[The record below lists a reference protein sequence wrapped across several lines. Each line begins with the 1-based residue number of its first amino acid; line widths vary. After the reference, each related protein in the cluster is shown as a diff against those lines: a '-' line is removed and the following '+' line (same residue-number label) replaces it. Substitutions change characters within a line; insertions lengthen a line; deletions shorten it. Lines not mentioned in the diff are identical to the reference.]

1 MGAIY
6 KAIDRELDRTVAVKC
21 LLNAAEPTA
30 RDRALREAKTLATL
44 NHPNI
49 ISVYDI
55 VSHQDQVSV
64 VTEWIE
70 GKTLSE
76 LSVPMEPVAIAAIAI
91 QLMQGL
97 AAAHK
102 HDIFHR
108 DIKPANVML
117 SRDGRV
123 ILLDFG
129 VAFAPGHSSGET
141 IAGSLRYC
149 SPSVLEGGV
158 PNSHTDLYSA
168 LLVITELLIG
178 YPVVPD
184 MAPLPLYR
192 FHKDR
197 FSRVVRRALDG
208 HYPPLAELLRHH
220 LTVDN
225 SSPFRDSSMIYQS
238 IIDELRTILRGATN
252 LSAQDYLSETA
263 YGQATN
269 RDAQLFIDKQV
280 EEAIAGTDISPKL
293 RAQWLTYADT
303 RPKTYAE
310 TSIVSALPKQYAQ
323 LTWRYIADRPRLL
336 LTLSIFLV
344 LNGFA
349 LTFWQTGLLKFKGS
363 EDSAK
368 TQVAELSVNTSKS
381 EVQVEAVK
389 EAVKEALKEAVKEA
403 RTDQQTTQTADE
415 SAQDAKQKNPTTT
428 ARALTN
434 VPRVVV
440 PKVVNINGATV
451 ATEKEKTPDTAKK
464 ATSVSVFIS
473 ANAWADLII
482 DGVNVGRLPTPKPF
496 VIATGTHKIRLESPY
511 VQTLET
517 EVIIGTEKNQRLR
530 FSLNAK
536 SSIKVIRLAKPGQ
549 LVVDGVDHGS
559 VTEKTIPLSFGAHE
573 IWIKR
578 GDSLIDKHSVAIG
591 PESPEVLTLE

>member
-6 KAIDRELDRTVAVKC
+6 KATDRELDRTVAVKC
-21 LLNAAEPTA
+21 LLNAAEPMA
-30 RDRALREAKTLATL
+30 RERALREAKTLATL

-76 LSVPMEPVAIAAIAI
+76 LSVPMEPVSIAAIAI

-102 HDIFHR
+102 HEIFHR

-208 HYPPLAELLRHH
+208 HYPPIAELLRHH

-225 SSPFRDSSMIYQS
+225 SSPFRDSSLIYQS
-238 IIDELRTILRGATN
+238 VIDELRTILRGATN
-252 LSAQDYLSETA
+252 LSAQDYLAETA

-269 RDAQLFIDKQV
+269 RDAQQFIDKQV
-280 EEAIAGTDISPKL
+280 EAAIAGDDISPKL

-310 TSIVSALPKQYAQ
+310 SNFPRALPKQYIGSA
-323 LTWRYIADRPRLL
+323 WRFISDRPRLL
-336 LTLSIFLV
+336 LSLTTLAV
-344 LNGFA
+344 LSTAA
-349 LTFWQTGLLKFKGS
+349 LMFWQTGQLKVS
-363 EDSAK
+363 NSDDSSKAESAAK
-368 TQVAELSVNTSKS
+368 TAEAKT
-381 EVQVEAVK
+381 EVPVEAVK
-389 EAVKEALKEAVKEA
+389 EAVKEALKEAVNEA
-403 RTDQQTTQTADE
+403 RNDQEAARPVAE
-415 SAQDAKQKNPTTT
+415 SNLDAKQPSQNT
-428 ARALTN
+428 AKTGAN
-434 VPRVVV
+434 SARVIV
-440 PKVVNINGATV
+440 PKVVNLAGAT
-451 ATEKEKTPDTAKK
+451 AAIEKNIQPAAPKK
-464 ATSVSVFIS
+464 VQSVPVFIS
-473 ANAWADLII
+473 ANAWADLIV

-496 VIATGTHKIRLESPY
+496 IISTGTHKIRLESPY

-517 EVIIGTEKNQRLR
+517 EVVVGTERNQRLR

-591 PESPEVLTLE
+591 PDSPEVLTLE